1 MNIFSVGMI
10 STAYFVRHSRR
21 PSVCLSVWWC
31 LSERLLLLWACYS
44 IRSPGQYAD
53 VLLCV
58 SLGWRIINYITEI
71 ANLSFLVEMH
81 FLFQSIVGGPAWL
94 QGVKKIFVWSD
105 FFRFFTY
112 RCKEWTY
119 GRTMDKVICRQG
131 ADFARP
137 CIACCCWR
145 VYSIYHPRDY
155 MIYFLW
161 LISILFWQIEK
172 SAPPRTYFK
181 IFLTARIKQG
191 AVSWRRKCIYMTVT
205 CGVAEVMC
213 MK

>member
-44 IRSPGQYAD
+44 IAAS
-53 VLLCV
+53 VSTTTSFSV

-94 QGVKKIFVWSD
+94 QGAKKIFVGSD

-191 AVSWRRKCIYMTVT
+191 GVSWRRKCIYMTVT

>member
-1 MNIFSVGMI
+1 MLFHTQPWSV
-10 STAYFVRHSRR
+10 RRR
-21 PSVCLSVWWC
+21 PSLYLQDVVSSTISL
-31 LSERLLLLWACYS
+31 RLQTFPFLLKCIFCFRASSGARLGYRVLKKYS
-44 IRSPGQYAD
+44 CDQ
-53 VLLCV
+53 
-58 SLGWRIINYITEI
+58 
-71 ANLSFLVEMH
+71 
-81 FLFQSIVGGPAWL
+81 
-94 QGVKKIFVWSD
+94 IF
-105 FFRFFTY
+105 FGYFGY

-191 AVSWRRKCIYMTVT
+191 GVSWRRKCIYMTVT
-205 CGVAEVMC
+205 CVVAEVMC